1 MLGRGGI
8 AAVAAVSGMSRNT
21 VIAESKA
28 FDAGE
33 APTGRVRAEGAGRP
47 RAEVADP
54 TLLADLESLVEPETR
69 GDPMSPLRWTLKSTR
84 QLARALHD
92 MGHQV
97 SHSLVSILLHEAGYS
112 LQANV
117 KVLEGTQHA
126 DRGGQFDHLN
136 TLAARRLG
144 ANEPVISID
153 CRKNELVNRRKKNAG
168 REWNRKGEPERVD
181 VHDFPDK
188 NISKA
193 IPDGVLDIGANEGWM
208 SVGDDHDTAA
218 FAVNAIRR
226 WWQSLGKD
234 RYPDAQSLLITADV
248 GGSNSY
254 RNRLWKIEL
263 AKLATETGLTITV
276 CHYPP
281 GTSKWNKI
289 EHRMFSFITENW
301 RGTPLTSY
309 QVIVDLVAA
318 TMTTTGLRIL
328 AEWDQGEYPK
338 GIEVSDAELDGVPI
352 RGHDWHPEWNY
363 DITSGLRS

>member
-1 MLGRGGI
+1 M
-8 AAVAAVSGMSRNT
+8 
-21 VIAESKA
+21 
-28 FDAGE
+28 D
-33 APTGRVRAEGAGRP
+33 
-47 RAEVADP
+47 
-54 TLLADLESLVEPETR
+54 
-69 GDPMSPLRWTLKSTR
+69 
-84 QLARALHD
+84 
-92 MGHQV
+92 
-97 SHSLVSILLHEAGYS
+97 
-112 LQANV
+112 
-117 KVLEGTQHA
+117 
-126 DRGGQFDHLN
+126 
-136 TLAARRLG
+136 
-144 ANEPVISID
+144 
-153 CRKNELVNRRKKNAG
+153 
-168 REWNRKGEPERVD
+168 
-181 VHDFPDK
+181 
-188 NISKA
+188 
-193 IPDGVLDIGANEGWM
+193 